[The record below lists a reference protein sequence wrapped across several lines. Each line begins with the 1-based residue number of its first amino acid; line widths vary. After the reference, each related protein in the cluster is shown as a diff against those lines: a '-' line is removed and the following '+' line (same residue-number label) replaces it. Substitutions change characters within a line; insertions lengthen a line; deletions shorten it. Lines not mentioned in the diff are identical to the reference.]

1 MARVCLSTPDRLR
14 DDLERSGVV
23 GQRRPSNTAMNSSS
37 ALPEPSPDR
46 RSLSTRSRE
55 THPGRLRAWLRALPL
70 QRRVAYL
77 TTVAVA
83 LAVALTSV
91 AGYLTLR
98 VSLYRALDAEMV
110 ETATQLAVVPV
121 AQDIRILGGLTERAL
136 RAGNVSVA
144 AIRTDG
150 EVFNVPDERDHL
162 VLGATELAVARLQ
175 SGYSARSGVTT
186 GGEEYRIVAVPIT
199 DLGNYALV
207 LGRPLQPT
215 NDILSSLLLV
225 LIIFGV
231 GGVIIAAVVGAYVA
245 RSSLR
250 PVRELSAAV
259 EHVSV
264 TKELT
269 PITIKASGDIA
280 VLAESFNQMLRS
292 LASSRDRQARLI
304 ADAGHE
310 LRTPLTSLRTNI
322 ELLAADA
329 ESGMLRQKDRI
340 AILAD
345 VKAQLV
351 EFTDLIGDLVQLAR
365 DETASMP
372 EALDFRNVVNSA
384 LDRVRRRAHG
394 LVFDV
399 ELNPFYVI
407 GDSDPLE
414 RAVTNL
420 LDNAVKWSPPGGT
433 IRVQLEG
440 DRLRVADQGPGIT
453 EADMP
458 FIFDRFYRGDTARQT
473 AGTGLGLS
481 IVAQTIA
488 QHGGWVRA
496 GRSAQ
501 GGAEFTIQLPGA
513 TSLEGL
519 AQPTQPSGPPHLA
532 PASPPAASPS
542 AASTGSSLAES
553 GRKRQN

>member
-1 MARVCLSTPDRLR
+1 MVR
-14 DDLERSGVV
+14 
-23 GQRRPSNTAMNSSS
+23 
-37 ALPEPSPDR
+37 
-46 RSLSTRSRE
+46 
-55 THPGRLRAWLRALPL
+55 RLRAWLRAWPL

-77 TTVAVA
+77 TTIAVA

-91 AGYLTLR
+91 AGYVTLR
-98 VSLYRALDAEMV
+98 ISLYRALDAEMV
-110 ETATQLAVVPV
+110 QTATSLAVVPV
-121 AQDIRILGGLTERAL
+121 AQDIRTLGGLTERAL

-150 EVFNVPDERDHL
+150 ETFYVPDERDHL
-162 VLGATELAVARLQ
+162 VLGAKELAVARLQ
-175 SGYSARSGVTT
+175 SGYSARNGVTS
-186 GGEEYRIVAVPIT
+186 GGDAYRIVAVPIT

-215 NDILSSLLLV
+215 NDILSSLWLV

-231 GGVIIAAVVGAYVA
+231 AGVIIAAVVGAYVA

-259 EHVSV
+259 EYVSV

-269 PITIKASGDIA
+269 PITINAPAGDIA
-280 VLAESFNQMLRS
+280 VLAESFNQMLQS
-292 LASSRDRQARLI
+292 LASSRERQARLI

-329 ESGMLRQKDRI
+329 ESGMLKQKDRI

-351 EFTDLIGDLVQLAR
+351 EFTELIGDLVQLAR
-365 DETASMP
+365 DETASTP
-372 EALDFRNVVNSA
+372 EALDFRNVVNAA

-394 LVFDV
+394 LIFDV
-399 ELNPFYVI
+399 ELNPFYVV
-407 GDSDPLE
+407 GDSDTLE
-414 RAVTNL
+414 RAITNL
-420 LDNAVKWSPPGGT
+420 LDNAVKWSPLNGT

-440 DRLRVADQGPGIT
+440 DRLRVADQGPGIS

-473 AGTGLGLS
+473 SGTGLGLS
-481 IVAQTIA
+481 IVAQTVA
-488 QHGGWVRA
+488 QHGGWVTA

-513 TSLEGL
+513 TSLEAL
-519 AQPTQPSGPPHLA
+519 TQPTPD
-532 PASPPAASPS
+532 
-542 AASTGSSLAES
+542 TGSPRKVVENDKAES
-553 GRKRQN
+553 IQGGRL

>member
-1 MARVCLSTPDRLR
+1 MVARLK
-14 DDLERSGVV
+14 
-23 GQRRPSNTAMNSSS
+23 
-37 ALPEPSPDR
+37 
-46 RSLSTRSRE
+46 
-55 THPGRLRAWLRALPL
+55 AWLRALPL

-83 LAVALTSV
+83 LAVAVTSV
-91 AGYLTLR
+91 AGYMTLR
-98 VSLYRALDAEMV
+98 ISLYNALDEELV
-110 ETATQLAVVPV
+110 EIASSLAAVPV
-121 AQDIRILGGLTERAL
+121 AQDIRTLGGLTERAL
-136 RAGNVSVA
+136 RVGNVSVA

-150 EVFNVPDERDHL
+150 EIFYVPDERDHL
-162 VLGATELAVARLQ
+162 VVGAEELAVARLQ
-175 SGYSARSGVTT
+175 SGYSARSGVMTD
-186 GGEEYRIVAVPIT
+186 GEEYRIVAVPIT

-207 LGRPLQPT
+207 LGRPLEPT
-215 NDILSSLLLV
+215 NEILSSLWLV

-231 GGVIIAAVVGAYVA
+231 AGVIVAAVVGAYVA

-259 EHVSV
+259 EQIGV

-280 VLAESFNQMLRS
+280 VLAESFNQMLGS
-292 LASSRDRQARLI
+292 LASSRERQAQLI

-329 ESGMLRQKDRI
+329 ESGMLKQQDRI

-365 DETASMP
+365 DETASTP
-372 EALDFRNVVNSA
+372 EPLDFRNVVNSA

-399 ELNPFYVI
+399 ELNPFYVV
-407 GDSDPLE
+407 GDSDTLE
-414 RAVTNL
+414 RAITNL
-420 LDNAVKWSPPGGT
+420 LDNAVKWSPPSGT
-433 IRVQLEG
+433 VRVQLEG
-440 DRLRVADQGPGIT
+440 DRLRVADQGPGIA

-473 AGTGLGLS
+473 PGTGLGLS
-481 IVAQTIA
+481 IVAQTIT
-488 QHGGWVRA
+488 QHGGWIRA

-513 TSLEGL
+513 TSLEELTG
-519 AQPTQPSGPPHLA
+519 PDDSSRSGVPPAPLA
-532 PASPPAASPS
+532 PTAPAPAAATPAS
-542 AASTGSSLAES
+542 ATAPATSSSTPPPVGPSLAET
-553 GRKRQN
+553 GRKQQS

>member
-1 MARVCLSTPDRLR
+1 
-14 DDLERSGVV
+14 
-23 GQRRPSNTAMNSSS
+23 
-37 ALPEPSPDR
+37 
-46 RSLSTRSRE
+46 
-55 THPGRLRAWLRALPL
+55 
-70 QRRVAYL
+70 
-77 TTVAVA
+77 
-83 LAVALTSV
+83 
-91 AGYLTLR
+91 
-98 VSLYRALDAEMV
+98 MV
-110 ETATQLAVVPV
+110 QTATSLAAVPV
-121 AQDIRILGGLTERAL
+121 AQDIRTLGGLTERAL

-150 EVFNVPDERDHL
+150 ETFYVPDERDHL
-162 VLGATELAVARLQ
+162 VLGAKELAVARLQ
-175 SGYSARSGVTT
+175 SGYSARNGVTS
-186 GGEEYRIVAVPIT
+186 GGDAYRIVAVPIT

-215 NDILSSLLLV
+215 NDILSSLWLV

-231 GGVIIAAVVGAYVA
+231 AGVIIAAVVGAYVA

-269 PITIKASGDIA
+269 PITINAPAGDIA
-280 VLAESFNQMLRS
+280 VLAESFNQMLQS
-292 LASSRDRQARLI
+292 LASSRERQARLI

-329 ESGMLRQKDRI
+329 ESGMLKQKDRI

-351 EFTDLIGDLVQLAR
+351 EFTELIGDLVQLAR
-365 DETASMP
+365 DETASTP
-372 EALDFRNVVNSA
+372 EALDFRNVVNAA

-394 LVFDV
+394 LIFDV
-399 ELNPFYVI
+399 ELNPFYVV
-407 GDSDPLE
+407 GDSDTLE
-414 RAVTNL
+414 RAITNL
-420 LDNAVKWSPPGGT
+420 LDNAVKWSPPNGT

-440 DRLRVADQGPGIT
+440 DRLRVADQGPGIS

-473 AGTGLGLS
+473 SGTGLGLS
-481 IVAQTIA
+481 IVAQTVA
-488 QHGGWVRA
+488 QHGGWVTA

-513 TSLEGL
+513 TSLEAL
-519 AQPTQPSGPPHLA
+519 TQPTPD
-532 PASPPAASPS
+532 
-542 AASTGSSLAES
+542 TGSPRKVVENDKAES
-553 GRKRQN
+553 IQGGRL

>member
-1 MARVCLSTPDRLR
+1 MVR
-14 DDLERSGVV
+14 
-23 GQRRPSNTAMNSSS
+23 
-37 ALPEPSPDR
+37 
-46 RSLSTRSRE
+46 
-55 THPGRLRAWLRALPL
+55 RLRAWLRAWPL

-77 TTVAVA
+77 TTIAVA

-91 AGYLTLR
+91 AGYVTLR
-98 VSLYRALDAEMV
+98 ISLYRALDAEMV
-110 ETATQLAVVPV
+110 QTATSLAVVPV
-121 AQDIRILGGLTERAL
+121 AQDIRTLGGLTERAL

-150 EVFNVPDERDHL
+150 ETFYVPDERDHL
-162 VLGATELAVARLQ
+162 VLGAKELAVARLQ
-175 SGYSARSGVTT
+175 SGYSARNGVTS
-186 GGEEYRIVAVPIT
+186 GGDAYRIVAVPIT

-215 NDILSSLLLV
+215 NDILSSLWLV

-231 GGVIIAAVVGAYVA
+231 AGVIIAAVVGAYVA

-259 EHVSV
+259 EYVSV

-269 PITIKASGDIA
+269 PITINAPAGDIA
-280 VLAESFNQMLRS
+280 VLAESFNQMLQS
-292 LASSRDRQARLI
+292 LASSRERQARLI

-310 LRTPLTSLRTNI
+310 LRTPLTSLRTNM

-329 ESGMLRQKDRI
+329 ESGMLKQKDRI

-351 EFTDLIGDLVQLAR
+351 EFTELIGDLVQLAR
-365 DETASMP
+365 DETASTP
-372 EALDFRNVVNSA
+372 EALDFRNVVNAA

-394 LVFDV
+394 LIFDV
-399 ELNPFYVI
+399 ELNPFYVV
-407 GDSDPLE
+407 GDSDTLE
-414 RAVTNL
+414 RAITNL
-420 LDNAVKWSPPGGT
+420 LDNAVKWSPPNGT

-440 DRLRVADQGPGIT
+440 DRLRVADQGPGIA

-473 AGTGLGLS
+473 SGTGLGLS
-481 IVAQTIA
+481 IVAQTVA
-488 QHGGWVRA
+488 QHGGWVTA

-513 TSLEGL
+513 TSLE
-519 AQPTQPSGPPHLA
+519 AITQPTPD
-532 PASPPAASPS
+532 
-542 AASTGSSLAES
+542 TGSPRKVVENDKAES
-553 GRKRQN
+553 IQGGRL

>member
-1 MARVCLSTPDRLR
+1 MVR
-14 DDLERSGVV
+14 
-23 GQRRPSNTAMNSSS
+23 
-37 ALPEPSPDR
+37 
-46 RSLSTRSRE
+46 
-55 THPGRLRAWLRALPL
+55 RLRAWLRAWPL

-77 TTVAVA
+77 TTIAVA
-83 LAVALTSV
+83 LAVAVTSV
-91 AGYLTLR
+91 AGYVTLR
-98 VSLYRALDAEMV
+98 ISLYRALDAEMV
-110 ETATQLAVVPV
+110 QTATSLAVVPV
-121 AQDIRILGGLTERAL
+121 AQDIRTLGGLTERAL

-150 EVFNVPDERDHL
+150 ETFYVPDERDHL
-162 VLGATELAVARLQ
+162 VLGTKELAVARLQ
-175 SGYSARSGVTT
+175 SGYSARNGVTS
-186 GGEEYRIVAVPIT
+186 GGDAYRIVAVPIT

-215 NDILSSLLLV
+215 NDILSSLWLV

-231 GGVIIAAVVGAYVA
+231 AGVIIAAVVGAYVA

-269 PITIKASGDIA
+269 PITINAPAGDIA
-280 VLAESFNQMLRS
+280 VLAESFNQMLQS
-292 LASSRDRQARLI
+292 LASSRERQARLI

-329 ESGMLRQKDRI
+329 ESGMLKQRDRI

-351 EFTDLIGDLVQLAR
+351 EFTELIGDLVQLAR
-365 DETASMP
+365 DETASTP
-372 EALDFRNVVNSA
+372 EALDFRNVVNAA

-394 LVFDV
+394 LIFDV
-399 ELNPFYVI
+399 ELNPFYVV
-407 GDSDPLE
+407 GDSDTLE
-414 RAVTNL
+414 RAITNL
-420 LDNAVKWSPPGGT
+420 LDNAVKWSPPNGT

-440 DRLRVADQGPGIT
+440 DRLRVADQGPGIS

-458 FIFDRFYRGDTARQT
+458 YIFDRFYRGDTARQT
-473 AGTGLGLS
+473 SGTGLGLS
-481 IVAQTIA
+481 IVAQTVA
-488 QHGGWVRA
+488 QHGGWVTA

-513 TSLEGL
+513 TSLEAL
-519 AQPTQPSGPPHLA
+519 TQPTPDSG
-532 PASPPAASPS
+532 SPRKVVENDK
-542 AASTGSSLAES
+542 AES
-553 GRKRQN
+553 IQGGRL

>member
-1 MARVCLSTPDRLR
+1 MVR
-14 DDLERSGVV
+14 
-23 GQRRPSNTAMNSSS
+23 
-37 ALPEPSPDR
+37 
-46 RSLSTRSRE
+46 
-55 THPGRLRAWLRALPL
+55 RLRAWLRAWPL

-77 TTVAVA
+77 TTIAVA
-83 LAVALTSV
+83 LAVAVTSV
-91 AGYLTLR
+91 AGYVTLR
-98 VSLYRALDAEMV
+98 ISLYRALDAEMV
-110 ETATQLAVVPV
+110 QTATSLAVVPV
-121 AQDIRILGGLTERAL
+121 AQDIRTLGGLTERAL

-150 EVFNVPDERDHL
+150 ETFYVPDERDHL
-162 VLGATELAVARLQ
+162 VLGAKELAVARLQ
-175 SGYSARSGVTT
+175 SGYSARNGVTS
-186 GGEEYRIVAVPIT
+186 GGEAYRIVAVPIT

-207 LGRPLQPT
+207 LGRPLHPT
-215 NDILSSLLLV
+215 NDILSSLWLV

-231 GGVIIAAVVGAYVA
+231 AGVIIAAVVGAYVA

-269 PITIKASGDIA
+269 PITINAPAGDIA
-280 VLAESFNQMLRS
+280 VLAESFNQMLQS
-292 LASSRDRQARLI
+292 LASSRERQARLI

-329 ESGMLRQKDRI
+329 ESGMLKQKDRI

-351 EFTDLIGDLVQLAR
+351 EFTALIGDLVQLAR
-365 DETASMP
+365 DVTASTP
-372 EALDFRNVVNSA
+372 EALDFRNVVNAA

-394 LVFDV
+394 LIFDV
-399 ELNPFYVI
+399 ELNPFYVV
-407 GDSDPLE
+407 GDSDTLE
-414 RAVTNL
+414 RAITNL
-420 LDNAVKWSPPGGT
+420 LDNAVKWSPPNGT

-440 DRLRVADQGPGIT
+440 DRLRVADQGPGIS

-473 AGTGLGLS
+473 SGTGLGLS
-481 IVAQTIA
+481 IVAQTVA
-488 QHGGWVRA
+488 QHGGWVTA

-513 TSLEGL
+513 TSIEALT
-519 AQPTQPSGPPHLA
+519 QPTPDMG
-532 PASPPAASPS
+532 SPRKVVENDR
-542 AASTGSSLAES
+542 AES
-553 GRKRQN
+553 IQGGRL

>member
-1 MARVCLSTPDRLR
+1 MVARLK
-14 DDLERSGVV
+14 
-23 GQRRPSNTAMNSSS
+23 
-37 ALPEPSPDR
+37 
-46 RSLSTRSRE
+46 
-55 THPGRLRAWLRALPL
+55 AWLRALPL
-70 QRRVAYL
+70 RRRVAYL

-83 LAVALTSV
+83 LAVAVTSV
-91 AGYLTLR
+91 AGYVTLR
-98 VSLYRALDAEMV
+98 ISLYNALDEELV
-110 ETATQLAVVPV
+110 ETASSLAAVPV
-121 AQDIRILGGLTERAL
+121 AQDIRTLGGLTERAL
-136 RAGNVSVA
+136 RVGNVSVA

-150 EVFNVPDERDHL
+150 EIFYVPDERDHL
-162 VLGATELAVARLQ
+162 VVGPEELAVARLQ
-175 SGYSARSGVTT
+175 SGYSARSGVTS
-186 GGEEYRIVAVPIT
+186 GGEEYRVVAVPIT

-215 NDILSSLLLV
+215 NDILSSLWLV

-292 LASSRDRQARLI
+292 LASSRERQAQLI

-329 ESGMLRQKDRI
+329 SSGMLKQQDRI
-340 AILAD
+340 DILAD

-351 EFTDLIGDLVQLAR
+351 EFTELIGDLVQLAR
-365 DETASMP
+365 DETASSP
-372 EALDFRNVVNSA
+372 EPLDFRNIVNSA
-384 LDRVRRRAHG
+384 VDRVRLRAHG
-394 LVFDV
+394 LLFDV
-399 ELNPFYVI
+399 ELNPFYVV
-407 GDSDPLE
+407 GDSDTLE

-420 LDNAVKWSPPGGT
+420 LDNSVKWSPPGGT

-440 DRLRVADQGPGIT
+440 DRLRVADQGPGIS
-453 EADMP
+453 EADLP

-473 AGTGLGLS
+473 PGTGLGLS
-481 IVAQTIA
+481 IVAQTVT
-488 QHGGWVRA
+488 QHGGWIRA

-501 GGAEFTIQLPGA
+501 GGAEFTVQLPGA
-513 TSLEGL
+513 TSLEELTMPGES
-519 AQPTQPSGPPHLA
+519 SGPAAA
-532 PASPPAASPS
+532 PASAPPPTVPAPTASADTPPV
-542 AASTGSSLAES
+542 GSLAES
-553 GRKRQN
+553 GRKRHG

>member
-1 MARVCLSTPDRLR
+1 MVR
-14 DDLERSGVV
+14 
-23 GQRRPSNTAMNSSS
+23 
-37 ALPEPSPDR
+37 
-46 RSLSTRSRE
+46 
-55 THPGRLRAWLRALPL
+55 RLRAWLRAWPL

-77 TTVAVA
+77 TTIAVA
-83 LAVALTSV
+83 LAVAVTSV
-91 AGYLTLR
+91 AGYVTLR
-98 VSLYRALDAEMV
+98 ISLYRALDAEMV
-110 ETATQLAVVPV
+110 QTATSLAVVPV
-121 AQDIRILGGLTERAL
+121 AQDIRTLGGLTERAL

-150 EVFNVPDERDHL
+150 ETFYVPDERDHL
-162 VLGATELAVARLQ
+162 VLGTKELAVARLQ
-175 SGYSARSGVTT
+175 SGYSARNGVTS
-186 GGEEYRIVAVPIT
+186 GGDAYRIVAVPIT

-215 NDILSSLLLV
+215 NDILSSLWLV

-231 GGVIIAAVVGAYVA
+231 AGVIIAAVVGAYVA

-259 EHVSV
+259 EHVTV

-269 PITIKASGDIA
+269 PITINATAGDIA
-280 VLAESFNQMLRS
+280 VLAESFNQMLQS
-292 LASSRDRQARLI
+292 LASSRERQARLI

-329 ESGMLRQKDRI
+329 ESGMLKQQDRI

-351 EFTDLIGDLVQLAR
+351 EFTELIGDLVQLAR
-365 DETASMP
+365 DETASTP
-372 EALDFRNVVNSA
+372 EALDFRNVVNAA

-394 LVFDV
+394 LIFDV
-399 ELNPFYVI
+399 ELNPFYMI
-407 GDSDPLE
+407 GDSDTLE
-414 RAVTNL
+414 RAITNL
-420 LDNAVKWSPPGGT
+420 LDNAVKWSPPNGT

-440 DRLRVADQGPGIT
+440 DRLRVADQGPGIS

-481 IVAQTIA
+481 IVAQTVA
-488 QHGGWVRA
+488 QHGGWVTA

-513 TSLEGL
+513 TSLEAL
-519 AQPTQPSGPPHLA
+519 TEMQALPSGQPQPAAAAA
-532 PASPPAASPS
+532 PPPAVPPSPS
-542 AASTGSSLAES
+542 APPLAET
-553 GRKRQN
+553 GRKQRG

>member
-1 MARVCLSTPDRLR
+1 MISLLR
-14 DDLERSGVV
+14 
-23 GQRRPSNTAMNSSS
+23 
-37 ALPEPSPDR
+37 
-46 RSLSTRSRE
+46 
-55 THPGRLRAWLRALPL
+55 RLRAWLRALPL

-77 TTVAVA
+77 TTAAVA
-83 LAVALTSV
+83 LAVAVTSV

-98 VSLYRALDAEMV
+98 ISLYRALDAEMV
-110 ETATQLAVVPV
+110 QTATSLAVVPV
-121 AQDIRILGGLTERAL
+121 AEDIRTLGGLTERAL

-150 EVFNVPDERDHL
+150 ATFYVPDERDHL

-186 GGEEYRIVAVPIT
+186 GGEEYRIIAVPIT

-215 NDILSSLLLV
+215 NDILSSLWLV

-231 GGVIIAAVVGAYVA
+231 AGVIIAAVVGAYVA

-259 EHVSV
+259 EHVTV

-269 PITIKASGDIA
+269 PITINATSDIA
-280 VLAESFNQMLRS
+280 VLAESFNEMLES

-329 ESGMLRQKDRI
+329 ESGMLKQQDRI
-340 AILAD
+340 DILAD

-351 EFTDLIGDLVQLAR
+351 EFTELIGDLVQLAR
-365 DETASMP
+365 DETASTP

-394 LVFDV
+394 IGFDV
-399 ELNPFYVI
+399 ELNPFYVV
-407 GDSDPLE
+407 GDSDMLE

-420 LDNAVKWSPPGGT
+420 LDNAVKWSPPGST

-440 DRLRVADQGPGIT
+440 DRLRVADQGPGIS
-453 EADMP
+453 ESDMP
-458 FIFDRFYRGDTARQT
+458 FIFDRFYRGDSARKT
-473 AGTGLGLS
+473 SGTGLGLS
-481 IVAQTIA
+481 IVAQTMA
-488 QHGGWVRA
+488 QHGGWVEA

-501 GGAEFTIQLPGA
+501 GGAEFTIQLPGS
-513 TSLEGL
+513 TNLEAL
-519 AQPTQPSGPPHLA
+519 AEPTAQPAAQTSPPSTPGPP
-532 PASPPAASPS
+532 PA
-542 AASTGSSLAES
+542 LAES
-553 GRKRQN
+553 GRKRQG

>member
-1 MARVCLSTPDRLR
+1 MVR
-14 DDLERSGVV
+14 
-23 GQRRPSNTAMNSSS
+23 
-37 ALPEPSPDR
+37 
-46 RSLSTRSRE
+46 
-55 THPGRLRAWLRALPL
+55 RLRAWLRAWPL

-77 TTVAVA
+77 TTIAVA

-91 AGYLTLR
+91 AGYVTLR
-98 VSLYRALDAEMV
+98 ISLYRALDAEMV
-110 ETATQLAVVPV
+110 QTATSLAVVPV
-121 AQDIRILGGLTERAL
+121 AQDIRTLGGLTERAL

-150 EVFNVPDERDHL
+150 ETFFVPDERDHL
-162 VLGATELAVARLQ
+162 LLGSKELAVARLQ
-175 SGYSARSGVTT
+175 SGYSARNGVTS
-186 GGEEYRIVAVPIT
+186 GGDAYRIVAVPIT

-215 NDILSSLLLV
+215 NDILSSLWLV

-231 GGVIIAAVVGAYVA
+231 AGVIIAAVVGAYVA

-259 EHVSV
+259 EYVSV

-269 PITIKASGDIA
+269 PITINAPAGDIA
-280 VLAESFNQMLRS
+280 VLAESFNQMLQS
-292 LASSRDRQARLI
+292 LASSRERQARLI

-329 ESGMLRQKDRI
+329 ESGMLKQKDRI

-351 EFTDLIGDLVQLAR
+351 EFTELIGDLVQLAR
-365 DETASMP
+365 DETASTP
-372 EALDFRNVVNSA
+372 EALDFRNVVNAA

-394 LVFDV
+394 LIFDV
-399 ELNPFYVI
+399 ELNPFYVV
-407 GDSDPLE
+407 GDSDTLE
-414 RAVTNL
+414 RAITNL
-420 LDNAVKWSPPGGT
+420 LDNAVKWSPPNGT

-440 DRLRVADQGPGIT
+440 DRLRVADQGPGIS

-473 AGTGLGLS
+473 SGTGLGLS
-481 IVAQTIA
+481 IVAQTVA
-488 QHGGWVRA
+488 QHGGWVTA

-513 TSLEGL
+513 TSIEALT
-519 AQPTQPSGPPHLA
+519 QPTPDMG
-532 PASPPAASPS
+532 SPRKVVENDR
-542 AASTGSSLAES
+542 AES
-553 GRKRQN
+553 IQGGRL

>member
-1 MARVCLSTPDRLR
+1 MVARLK
-14 DDLERSGVV
+14 
-23 GQRRPSNTAMNSSS
+23 
-37 ALPEPSPDR
+37 
-46 RSLSTRSRE
+46 
-55 THPGRLRAWLRALPL
+55 AWLRALPL

-83 LAVALTSV
+83 LAVAVTSV
-91 AGYLTLR
+91 AGYVTLR
-98 VSLYRALDAEMV
+98 ISLYNALDEELV
-110 ETATQLAVVPV
+110 EIASSLAAVPV
-121 AQDIRILGGLTERAL
+121 AQDIRTLGGLTERAL
-136 RAGNVSVA
+136 RVGNVSVA

-150 EVFNVPDERDHL
+150 EIFHVPDERDHL
-162 VLGATELAVARLQ
+162 VLGAEELAVARLQ

-199 DLGNYALV
+199 DLGNYALI

-215 NDILSSLLLV
+215 NDILRSLWLV

-259 EHVSV
+259 EQIGV

-269 PITIKASGDIA
+269 PITIRASGDIA

-292 LASSRDRQARLI
+292 LASSRERQAQLI

-329 ESGMLRQKDRI
+329 SSGMLKQQDRMD
-340 AILAD
+340 ILAD

-365 DETASMP
+365 DETASSP
-372 EALDFRNVVNSA
+372 EPLDFRIVVHSA
-384 LDRVRRRAHG
+384 VDRVRLRGHG
-394 LVFDV
+394 LLFDV
-399 ELNPFYVI
+399 ELNPFYVV
-407 GDSDPLE
+407 GDSDTLE

-440 DRLRVADQGPGIT
+440 DRLRVADQGPGIA

-473 AGTGLGLS
+473 PGTGLGLS
-481 IVAQTIA
+481 IVAQTIT
-488 QHGGWVRA
+488 QHGGWIRA

-501 GGAEFTIQLPGA
+501 GGAEFTVQLPGA
-513 TSLEGL
+513 TSLEDLIG
-519 AQPTQPSGPPHLA
+519 PEESGGT
-532 PASPPAASPS
+532 AASPATPAPMS
-542 AASTGSSLAES
+542 PTVAASVTAPSGGPSLAES
-553 GRKRQN
+553 GRKRLS

>member
-1 MARVCLSTPDRLR
+1 MI
-14 DDLERSGVV
+14 
-23 GQRRPSNTAMNSSS
+23 
-37 ALPEPSPDR
+37 
-46 RSLSTRSRE
+46 SLLL
-55 THPGRLRAWLRALPL
+55 RLRAWLRALPL

-77 TTVAVA
+77 TTAAVA
-83 LAVALTSV
+83 LAVAVTSV
-91 AGYLTLR
+91 AGYMTLR
-98 VSLYRALDAEMV
+98 ISLYRALDAEMV
-110 ETATQLAVVPV
+110 QTATSLAVVPV
-121 AQDIRILGGLTERAL
+121 AEDIRTLGGLTERAL

-150 EVFNVPDERDHL
+150 EVFFVPDERDHL
-162 VLGATELAVARLQ
+162 VLGAEELAIARLQ

-186 GGEEYRIVAVPIT
+186 GGEDYRIVAVPIT

-215 NDILSSLLLV
+215 DDILSSLWLV

-231 GGVIIAAVVGAYVA
+231 AGVIIAAVVGAYVA

-259 EHVSV
+259 EHVAV

-269 PITIKASGDIA
+269 PITINATGDIA
-280 VLAESFNQMLRS
+280 VLAESFNEMLQS
-292 LASSRDRQARLI
+292 LDSSRDRQARLI

-329 ESGMLRQKDRI
+329 ESGMLKQQDRVD
-340 AILAD
+340 ILAD

-365 DETASMP
+365 DQTASTP
-372 EALDFRNVVNSA
+372 EAMDFRNVINSA

-394 LVFDV
+394 IDFDI
-399 ELNPFYVI
+399 ELNPFYVV
-407 GDSDPLE
+407 GDSDMLE

-440 DRLRVADQGPGIT
+440 GRLRVADQGPGIS
-453 EADMP
+453 ESDMP
-458 FIFDRFYRGDTARQT
+458 FIFDRFYRGDSARQT
-473 AGTGLGLS
+473 PGTGLGLS

-488 QHGGWVRA
+488 QHGGGVKA

-501 GGAEFTIQLPGA
+501 GGAEFTIQLPG
-513 TSLEGL
+513 TTNLEAL
-519 AQPTQPSGPPHLA
+519 TEPTAQPATQTST
-532 PASPPAASPS
+532 PPAAGPP
-542 AASTGSSLAES
+542 ALAES
-553 GRKRQN
+553 GRKGQG

>member
-1 MARVCLSTPDRLR
+1 MVARLK
-14 DDLERSGVV
+14 
-23 GQRRPSNTAMNSSS
+23 
-37 ALPEPSPDR
+37 
-46 RSLSTRSRE
+46 
-55 THPGRLRAWLRALPL
+55 AWLRALPL

-83 LAVALTSV
+83 LAVAVTSV
-91 AGYLTLR
+91 AGYVTLR
-98 VSLYRALDAEMV
+98 ISLYNALDEELV
-110 ETATQLAVVPV
+110 EIASSLAAVPV
-121 AQDIRILGGLTERAL
+121 AQDIRTLGGLTERAL
-136 RAGNVSVA
+136 RVGNVSVA

-150 EVFNVPDERDHL
+150 EIFHVPDERDHL
-162 VLGATELAVARLQ
+162 VLGAEELAVARLQ

-199 DLGNYALV
+199 DLGNYALI

-215 NDILSSLLLV
+215 NDILRSLWLV

-259 EHVSV
+259 EQIGV

-269 PITIKASGDIA
+269 PITIRASGDIA

-292 LASSRDRQARLI
+292 LASSRERQAQLI

-329 ESGMLRQKDRI
+329 SSGMLKQQDRI
-340 AILAD
+340 DILAD

-365 DETASMP
+365 DETASSP
-372 EALDFRNVVNSA
+372 EPLDFRIVVHSA
-384 LDRVRRRAHG
+384 VDRVRLRGHG
-394 LVFDV
+394 LLFDV
-399 ELNPFYVI
+399 ELNPFYVV
-407 GDSDPLE
+407 GDSDTLE

-440 DRLRVADQGPGIT
+440 DRLRVADQGPGIA

-473 AGTGLGLS
+473 PGTGLGLS
-481 IVAQTIA
+481 IVAQTIT
-488 QHGGWVRA
+488 QHGGWIRA

-501 GGAEFTIQLPGA
+501 GGAEFTVQLPGA
-513 TSLEGL
+513 TSLEDFIG
-519 AQPTQPSGPPHLA
+519 PEESGGT
-532 PASPPAASPS
+532 AASPATPAPMS
-542 AASTGSSLAES
+542 AAVAASATAPSVGPSLAES
-553 GRKRQN
+553 GRKRQS

>member
-1 MARVCLSTPDRLR
+1 MVR
-14 DDLERSGVV
+14 
-23 GQRRPSNTAMNSSS
+23 
-37 ALPEPSPDR
+37 
-46 RSLSTRSRE
+46 
-55 THPGRLRAWLRALPL
+55 RLRAWLRAWPL

-77 TTVAVA
+77 TTIAVA

-91 AGYLTLR
+91 AGYVTLR
-98 VSLYRALDAEMV
+98 ISLYRALDAEMV
-110 ETATQLAVVPV
+110 QTATSLAVVPV
-121 AQDIRILGGLTERAL
+121 AQDIRTLGGLTERAL

-150 EVFNVPDERDHL
+150 ETFYVPDERDHL
-162 VLGATELAVARLQ
+162 VLGAKELAVARLQ
-175 SGYSARSGVTT
+175 SGYSARNGVTS
-186 GGEEYRIVAVPIT
+186 GGDAYRIVAVPIT

-215 NDILSSLLLV
+215 NDILSSLWLV

-231 GGVIIAAVVGAYVA
+231 AGVIIAAVVGAYVA

-259 EHVSV
+259 EYVSV

-269 PITIKASGDIA
+269 PITINAPAGDIA
-280 VLAESFNQMLRS
+280 VLAESFNQMLQS
-292 LASSRDRQARLI
+292 LASSRERQARLI

-310 LRTPLTSLRTNI
+310 LRTPLTSLRTNM

-329 ESGMLRQKDRI
+329 ESGMLKQKDRI

-351 EFTDLIGDLVQLAR
+351 EFTELIGDLVQLAR
-365 DETASMP
+365 DETASTP
-372 EALDFRNVVNSA
+372 EALDFRNVVNAA

-394 LVFDV
+394 LIFDV
-399 ELNPFYVI
+399 ELNPFYVV
-407 GDSDPLE
+407 GDSDTLE
-414 RAVTNL
+414 RAITNL
-420 LDNAVKWSPPGGT
+420 LDNAVKWSPPNGT

-440 DRLRVADQGPGIT
+440 DRLRVADQGPGIS

-473 AGTGLGLS
+473 SGTGLGLS
-481 IVAQTIA
+481 IVAQTVA
-488 QHGGWVRA
+488 QHGGWVTA

-513 TSLEGL
+513 TSLEAL
-519 AQPTQPSGPPHLA
+519 TQPTPD
-532 PASPPAASPS
+532 
-542 AASTGSSLAES
+542 TGSPRKVVENDKAES
-553 GRKRQN
+553 IQGGRL

>member
-1 MARVCLSTPDRLR
+1 MVR
-14 DDLERSGVV
+14 
-23 GQRRPSNTAMNSSS
+23 
-37 ALPEPSPDR
+37 
-46 RSLSTRSRE
+46 
-55 THPGRLRAWLRALPL
+55 RLRAWLRAWPL

-77 TTVAVA
+77 TTIAVA
-83 LAVALTSV
+83 LAVAVTSV
-91 AGYLTLR
+91 AGYVTLR
-98 VSLYRALDAEMV
+98 ISLYRALDAEMV
-110 ETATQLAVVPV
+110 QTATSLAVVPV
-121 AQDIRILGGLTERAL
+121 AQDIRTLGGLTERAL

-150 EVFNVPDERDHL
+150 ETFYVPDERDHL
-162 VLGATELAVARLQ
+162 VLGTKELAVARLQ
-175 SGYSARSGVTT
+175 SGYSARNGVTS
-186 GGEEYRIVAVPIT
+186 GGDAYRIVAVPIT

-215 NDILSSLLLV
+215 NDILSSLWLV

-231 GGVIIAAVVGAYVA
+231 AGVIIAAVVGAYVA

-269 PITIKASGDIA
+269 PITINAPAGDIA
-280 VLAESFNQMLRS
+280 VLAESFNQMLQS
-292 LASSRDRQARLI
+292 LASSRERQARLI

-329 ESGMLRQKDRI
+329 ESGMLKQKDRI

-351 EFTDLIGDLVQLAR
+351 EFTELIGDLVQLAR
-365 DETASMP
+365 DETASTP
-372 EALDFRNVVNSA
+372 EALDFRNVVNAA

-394 LVFDV
+394 LIFDV
-399 ELNPFYVI
+399 ELNPFYVV
-407 GDSDPLE
+407 GDSDTLE
-414 RAVTNL
+414 RAITNL
-420 LDNAVKWSPPGGT
+420 LDNAVKWSPPNGT

-440 DRLRVADQGPGIT
+440 DRLRVADQGPGIS

-473 AGTGLGLS
+473 SGTGLGLS
-481 IVAQTIA
+481 IVAQTVA
-488 QHGGWVRA
+488 QHGGWVTA

-513 TSLEGL
+513 TSLEAL
-519 AQPTQPSGPPHLA
+519 TQPTPD
-532 PASPPAASPS
+532 
-542 AASTGSSLAES
+542 TGSPRKVVENDKAES
-553 GRKRQN
+553 IQGGRL

>member
-1 MARVCLSTPDRLR
+1 MVR
-14 DDLERSGVV
+14 
-23 GQRRPSNTAMNSSS
+23 
-37 ALPEPSPDR
+37 
-46 RSLSTRSRE
+46 
-55 THPGRLRAWLRALPL
+55 RLRAWLRAWPL

-77 TTVAVA
+77 TTIAVA

-91 AGYLTLR
+91 AGYVTLR
-98 VSLYRALDAEMV
+98 ISLYRALDAEMV
-110 ETATQLAVVPV
+110 QTATSLAVVPV
-121 AQDIRILGGLTERAL
+121 AQDIRTLGGLTERAL

-150 EVFNVPDERDHL
+150 ETFYVPDERDHL
-162 VLGATELAVARLQ
+162 VLGAKELAVARLQ
-175 SGYSARSGVTT
+175 SGYSARNGVTS
-186 GGEEYRIVAVPIT
+186 GGDAYRIVAVPIT

-215 NDILSSLLLV
+215 NDILSSLWLV

-231 GGVIIAAVVGAYVA
+231 AGVIIAAVVGAYVA

-259 EHVSV
+259 EYVSV

-269 PITIKASGDIA
+269 PITINAPAGDIA
-280 VLAESFNQMLRS
+280 VLAESFNQMLQS
-292 LASSRDRQARLI
+292 LASSRERQARLI

-329 ESGMLRQKDRI
+329 ESGMLKQKDRI

-351 EFTDLIGDLVQLAR
+351 EFTELIGDLVQLAR
-365 DETASMP
+365 DETASTP
-372 EALDFRNVVNSA
+372 EALDFRNVVNAA

-394 LVFDV
+394 LIFDV
-399 ELNPFYVI
+399 ELNPFYVV
-407 GDSDPLE
+407 GDSDTLE
-414 RAVTNL
+414 RAITNL
-420 LDNAVKWSPPGGT
+420 LDNAVKWSPPNGT

-440 DRLRVADQGPGIT
+440 DRLRVADQGPGIS

-473 AGTGLGLS
+473 SGTGLGLS
-481 IVAQTIA
+481 IVAQTVA
-488 QHGGWVRA
+488 QHGGWVTA

-513 TSLEGL
+513 ASLEAL
-519 AQPTQPSGPPHLA
+519 TQPTPD
-532 PASPPAASPS
+532 
-542 AASTGSSLAES
+542 TGSPRKVVENDKAES
-553 GRKRQN
+553 IQGGRL

>member
-1 MARVCLSTPDRLR
+1 VR
-14 DDLERSGVV
+14 
-23 GQRRPSNTAMNSSS
+23 
-37 ALPEPSPDR
+37 
-46 RSLSTRSRE
+46 
-55 THPGRLRAWLRALPL
+55 RLRAWLRALPL

-83 LAVALTSV
+83 LAVAVTSV
-91 AGYLTLR
+91 AGYVTLR
-98 VSLYRALDAEMV
+98 ISLYRALDAELV
-110 ETATQLAVVPV
+110 QTATSLAAVPV

-150 EVFNVPDERDHL
+150 EIFNVPDERDHL
-162 VLGATELAVARLQ
+162 VLGPEELAVARLQ
-175 SGYSARSGVTT
+175 SGYSARSGVTS

-215 NDILSSLLLV
+215 NDILSSLWLV

-231 GGVIIAAVVGAYVA
+231 AGVIIAAMVGAYVA

-259 EHVSV
+259 EHVTV

-269 PITIKASGDIA
+269 PITINATSDIA
-280 VLAESFNQMLRS
+280 VLAESFNEMLRS
-292 LASSRDRQARLI
+292 LASSRERQARLI

-322 ELLAADA
+322 ELLSADA
-329 ESGMLRQKDRI
+329 QSGMLKQQDRI
-340 AILAD
+340 DILAD

-351 EFTDLIGDLVQLAR
+351 EFTALIGDLVQLAR
-365 DETASMP
+365 DETAASP
-372 EALDFRNVVNSA
+372 EALDFRNVVNA
-384 LDRVRRRAHG
+384 AVERVRRRAKG
-394 LVFDV
+394 LTFDV
-399 ELNPFYVI
+399 ELNPFYVV
-407 GDSDPLE
+407 GDSDMLE

-440 DRLRVADQGPGIT
+440 DRLRVADQGPGIS

-458 FIFDRFYRGDTARQT
+458 FIFDRFYRGDSARQT
-473 AGTGLGLS
+473 SGTGLGLS
-481 IVAQTIA
+481 IVAQTIK

-513 TSLEGL
+513 TRLEAPIEEPA
-519 AQPTQPSGPPHLA
+519 AQPTGSTASVPAPPITPAVGPPA
-532 PASPPAASPS
+532 TSSSTPRPARSP
-542 AASTGSSLAES
+542 LAET
-553 GRKRQN
+553 GRKRQG